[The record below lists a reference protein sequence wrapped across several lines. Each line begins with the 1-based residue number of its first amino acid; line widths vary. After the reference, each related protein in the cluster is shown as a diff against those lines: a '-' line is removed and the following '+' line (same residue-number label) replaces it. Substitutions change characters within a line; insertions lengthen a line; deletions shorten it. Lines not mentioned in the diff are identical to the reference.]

1 MYDVIIVGARV
12 AGSPTAML
20 LARNGFRVLLLD
32 KATFPSDTLSTH
44 MITVAGSAQLRRWGL
59 LEQVEATNCPPVTN
73 IVLDLSFEDFGSFQ
87 LTGFP
92 PPVDG
97 DFAAIYAPKRAVLD
111 KILVDAAAAAGAEV
125 REGFMVTEI
134 LMDGERV
141 TGIRGHDRGGETVT
155 EHAPLVIGADGYY
168 SLVARSV
175 NAPMYATTPP
185 EACGYYTYW
194 SDTPLKGLEFYTR
207 PYRTVIAFPTNDNH
221 SAIFMEWPNR
231 EFQAFK
237 SDIEGNFLKTLD
249 EIAPDLAERAHR
261 GKRVHR
267 YMGAGERP
275 NFFRRPYGPG
285 WALVGDAGVYKDPIT
300 AQGIT
305 DAFRDA
311 ELLAHAI
318 TVGFSGRYSLNE
330 ALADYER
337 QRNEALMPLYEFI
350 VEHAT
355 LEPFTLEFQQVLA
368 AMRGKQDAINRF
380 FGVIQNTIPWAEF
393 FSPENLSQIM
403 GLTNLDEELAP
414 VD

>member
-1 MYDVIIVGARV
+1 MYDVIVIGARV

-20 LARNGFRVLLLD
+20 LARKGYRVLLLD
-32 KATFPSDTLSTH
+32 KTTFPSETLSTH

-59 LEQVEATNCPPVTN
+59 LDQVEATNCPPVTN
-73 IVLDLSFEDFGSFQ
+73 IVLDLSFDDFGSFT

-97 DFAAIYAPKRAVLD
+97 DFAAIYAPKRIVLD
-111 KILVDAAAAAGAEV
+111 KILADAAVAAGAEL
-125 REGFMVTEI
+125 REDFTVTEI

-141 TGIRGHDRGGETVT
+141 TGIRGHARGGETVT
-155 EHAPLVIGADGYY
+155 EQARLVVGADGLH

-175 NAPMYATTPP
+175 EAPMYATTPP

-194 SDTPLKGLEFYTR
+194 SGVPLKGLEFYTR
-207 PYRTVIAFPTNDNH
+207 PYRTVIAFPTNDDQA
-221 SAIFMEWPNR
+221 AIFMEWPNR
-231 EFQAFK
+231 EFHAFK
-237 SDIEGNFLKTLD
+237 TDIEGNFLKTLD
-249 EIAPDLAERAHR
+249 EIAPDLAERVRDGKRAHR
-261 GKRVHR
+261 F
-267 YMGAGERP
+267 MGAGERP
-275 NFFRRPYGPG
+275 NFFRKPYGPG
-285 WALVGDAGVYKDPIT
+285 WALVGDAGCHKDPIT

-311 ELLAHAI
+311 ELLSLAI
-318 TVGFSGRYSLNE
+318 DAGLAGRQPLDESL
-330 ALADYER
+330 AGYEQ

-368 AMRGKQDAINRF
+368 ALRGNQDGINRF

-393 FSPENLSQIM
+393 FSPENLAQIM
-403 GLTNLDEELAP
+403 GLTSLAEP
-414 VD
+414 TAA